1 MVGVHPCKGLGIED
15 KILKEKIIED
25 ENLGISRG
33 GIAPLG
39 PYRDMWV
46 FKKIDAILKQNNLDI
61 STPIK
66 NIPEDILDTILF
78 GENIEVAVESTKY
91 LGHCGILHLMG
102 FLVLL
107 RKQ

>member
-1 MVGVHPCKGLGIED
+1 
-15 KILKEKIIED
+15 
-25 ENLGISRG
+25 
-33 GIAPLG
+33 
-39 PYRDMWV
+39 MWV

-91 LGHCGILHLMG
+91 PGTLWHTSFNGVSG
-102 FLVLL
+102 FI